1 MPYQLR
7 LDIQRF
13 QNKPAALPVA
23 LMSILGCSYARI
35 FGYNACVGV
44 FTGMEWNI
52 ILPTGTYAEATTEP
66 LVTTY
71 DEAESVLDV
80 QE

>member
-1 MPYQLR
+1 MLVYNMRVLY
-7 LDIQRF
+7 
-13 QNKPAALPVA
+13 
-23 LMSILGCSYARI
+23 LGVMNLQCMCWCFY
-35 FGYNACVGV
+35 
-44 FTGMEWNI
+44 I

>member
-7 LDIQRF
+7 LDIQHF
-13 QNKPAALPVA
+13 QNKPAALP
-23 LMSILGCSYARI
+23 SYEHLGVRLCLHLWVQCMCWCFYRH
-35 FGYNACVGV
+35 
-44 FTGMEWNI
+44 GMN
-52 ILPTGTYAEATTEP
+52 LPTGTYAEATTEP

>member
-1 MPYQLR
+1 M
-7 LDIQRF
+7 
-13 QNKPAALPVA
+13 N
-23 LMSILGCSYARI
+23 
-35 FGYNACVGV
+35 
-44 FTGMEWNI
+44 
-52 ILPTGTYAEATTEP
+52 LPTGTYAEATTEP